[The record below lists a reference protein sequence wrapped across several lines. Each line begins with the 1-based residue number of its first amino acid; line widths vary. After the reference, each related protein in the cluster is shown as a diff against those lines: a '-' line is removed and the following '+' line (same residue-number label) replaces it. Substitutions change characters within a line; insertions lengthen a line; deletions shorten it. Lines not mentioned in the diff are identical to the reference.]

1 MTISNLKSMF
11 YDLTSKHADCGAQFK
26 SNSEQ
31 DFDKLD
37 PYYGEVDFESVG
49 KEEWVI
55 QLPPGRSKFLSKCRM
70 CANHNQKCGCV
81 LMTMLHQLAKVTKK
95 GQGRGDTSQS
105 EGPRCQGCP
114 FRDEPRVPSLADHKG
129 GRQKKKS
136 KPKKK

>member
-1 MTISNLKSMF
+1 M
-11 YDLTSKHADCGAQFK
+11 TSKHADCGAQFK
-26 SNSEQ
+26 SNPEQ

-55 QLPPGRSKFLSKCRM
+55 QLPPDRSKFLSKCRM

-81 LMTMLHQLAKVTKK
+81 LMTRLHQLAKVTKK
-95 GQGRGDTSQS
+95 GHGRGDTSQS